1 MKISPINFAFGVSF
15 IFFISSQ
22 AGRVLLALDA
32 LRLGAN
38 PLAVGALSATFSAFP
53 MTFSWLAGRLSDR
66 FGSRWLLTVAAAG
79 CSCGLLVPYF
89 LPTLP
94 ALYVAA
100 GTLGLGFS
108 FYNVS
113 VQNLVG
119 ILSKP
124 EEHARHF
131 GNFTV
136 VAAFSSFIG
145 PMISGFSIDH
155 LGFETACLI
164 LAAIALLPVPLLVAR
179 GGMLPRGKRRTGVAR
194 SPGSILAS
202 PGVRRVLITSSLV
215 ILGIDL
221 FQFYLPVYAYQ
232 IRLSASE
239 IGVILSMFAASS
251 LVARLIM
258 PWLVARSSDESV
270 LSYAFYG
277 AAATFLV
284 IPLFTSTIAL
294 SVIAFLFGLGLG
306 CGQPI
311 TMMMTYT
318 RSPAGRSGEALGL
331 RQTANHLA
339 RVVGPLMFG
348 SIGLALGLFPV
359 FWGNALLMASG
370 GFVSWR
376 GAARRK
382 AAGG

>member
-1 MKISPINFAFGVSF
+1 MKISPINFAFALSF

-38 PLAVGALSATFSAFP
+38 PFAVGALSATFSVFP
-53 MTFSWLAGRLSDR
+53 MTFSWIAGQLADR
-66 FGSRWLLTVAAAG
+66 FGSRWLLMAAAAG
-79 CSCGLLVPYF
+79 SSCGLMVPF
-89 LPTLP
+89 FSPTLP

-100 GTLGLGFS
+100 GMLGLGFS

-113 VQNLVG
+113 AQNLVG
-119 ILSKP
+119 ILGKP
-124 EEHARHF
+124 GEHARHF
-131 GNFTV
+131 GNFTI

-155 LGFETACLI
+155 LGFEMACLI
-164 LAAIALLPVPLLVAR
+164 LALIALVPVPLLGAR
-179 GGMLPRGKRRTGVAR
+179 GGVLPRGKRRAGAAR
-194 SPGSILAS
+194 STGGILAS

-215 ILGIDL
+215 ILGVDL

-258 PWLVARSSDESV
+258 PWLIARSSEERV
-270 LSYAFYG
+270 LSYAFHIG
-277 AAATFLV
+277 AVSFVV
-284 IPLFTSTIAL
+284 IPLFTSAVAL
-294 SVIAFLFGLGLG
+294 SVIAFLFGLGMG

-311 TMMMTYT
+311 TMMMTY
-318 RSPAGRSGEALGL
+318 RQSPAGRSGEALGL

-339 RVVGPLMFG
+339 RVVGPLAFG
-348 SIGLALGLFPV
+348 SIGLAFGLYPV
-359 FWGNALLMASG
+359 FWGNALMMASG
-370 GFVSWR
+370 GLVSWR
-376 GAARRK
+376 DAARRNV
-382 AAGG
+382 AQ